1 MLMELRARFDEQNNI
16 AWAERLEE
24 AGCTVL
30 YGFEHYKVHS
40 KICLITRRDKARIQ
54 YITQIGTGNYNEK
67 TAKLYTDFC
76 LMTASPAIG
85 ADAAAFFQN
94 MSTSNLEGDYQQLL
108 VAPYGLKPK
117 LMSLIDG
124 EIEKARQGKPA
135 RIFIKVNSVTDRHLI
150 DKLAQA
156 SQAGVPVTM
165 NVRGI
170 CCLRPGVPGL
180 TDHIRVFSIVGRF
193 LEHPRIYAFG
203 VGEETKLYIG
213 SADLMTRNT
222 QRRVEIACPVID
234 PAVRRQIKHYVE
246 LFCADNVK
254 ARNLCV
260 DGTYAPVGRPEGAP
274 ALDAQATLM
283 AEALQEAS
291 STQAVP
297 AAQERRPGLLGRLL
311 GKIKG

>member
-1 MLMELRARFDEQNNI
+1 M
-16 AWAERLEE
+16 
-24 AGCTVL
+24 GV
-30 YGFEHYKVHS
+30 
-40 KICLITRRDKARIQ
+40 KINSLTDKTI
-54 YITQIGTGNYNEK
+54 
-67 TAKLYTDFC
+67 
-76 LMTASPAIG
+76 M
-85 ADAAAFFQN
+85 
-94 MSTSNLEGDYQQLL
+94 
-108 VAPYGLKPK
+108 
-117 LMSLIDG
+117 
-124 EIEKARQGKPA
+124 
-135 RIFIKVNSVTDRHLI
+135 
-150 DKLAQA
+150 DKLIQA

-260 DGTYAPVGRPEGAP
+260 YGTYAPVGRPEGAP

-291 STQAVP
+291 STQAAP

-311 GKIKG
+311 GKLKG

>member
-1 MLMELRARFDEQNNI
+1 M
-16 AWAERLEE
+16 
-24 AGCTVL
+24 
-30 YGFEHYKVHS
+30 
-40 KICLITRRDKARIQ
+40 
-54 YITQIGTGNYNEK
+54 
-67 TAKLYTDFC
+67 
-76 LMTASPAIG
+76 
-85 ADAAAFFQN
+85 
-94 MSTSNLEGDYQQLL
+94 
-108 VAPYGLKPK
+108 APYGLKPK

-291 STQAVP
+291 STQAAP

-311 GKIKG
+311 GKLKG